1 MTALFIGVL
10 AFGIVEVAAMLV
22 ISAVLRQS
30 GRAEMGFRM
39 IAQAA
44 GFAAVG
50 VAGLFMTW
58 TNTGAA
64 GFSIVVL
71 VVWGLFLAFIYKVA
85 VPYTHRRWPVPPS
98 AAGEG
103 PVST

>member
-1 MTALFIGVL
+1 MAALFIVVL
-10 AFGIVEVAAMLV
+10 IVGIVETAAMLV
-22 ISAVLRQS
+22 ISALFRQG
-30 GRAEMGFRM
+30 GRGEMGFRL

-44 GFAAVG
+44 GFAAAG

-71 VVWGLFLAFIYKVA
+71 VVWGLLLAFIYKIA
-85 VPYTHRRWPVPPS
+85 IPYTHRRWPLAS
-98 AAGEG
+98 KSHNGE
-103 PVST
+103 

>member
-1 MTALFIGVL
+1 VTALFIGVL
-10 AFGIVEVAAMLV
+10 IFGVVELAALVV
-22 ISAVLRQS
+22 ISALSRQS
-30 GRAEMGFRM
+30 GRGEMGFRL

-50 VAGLFMTW
+50 VAGLTMVW

-71 VVWGLFLAFIYKVA
+71 VALGLLLAVIYKVA
-85 VPYTHRRWPVPPS
+85 IPYTHRRWPIKPS
-98 AAGEG
+98 
-103 PVST
+103 

>member
-1 MTALFIGVL
+1 MTALFIVVL
-10 AFGIVEVAAMLV
+10 IVGIVETAAMLV
-22 ISAVLRQS
+22 ISALFRQS
-30 GRAEMGFRM
+30 GRGEMGFRL

-44 GFAAVG
+44 GFAAAG

-71 VVWGLFLAFIYKVA
+71 VVWGLLLAFIYKIA
-85 VPYTHRRWPVPPS
+85 IPFTHRRWPLAS
-98 AAGEG
+98 ESHNGE
-103 PVST
+103 

>member
-10 AFGIVEVAAMLV
+10 IFGIVETAAMLV
-22 ISAVLRQS
+22 VSAVLRQS
-30 GRAEMGFRM
+30 GREATGFRL

-50 VAGLFMTW
+50 VAGLAMTW

-64 GFSIVVL
+64 GFSVVVL
-71 VVWGLFLAFIYKVA
+71 VAWGLLLALIYKVA
-85 VPYTHRRWPVPPS
+85 IPYTHRRWPLAS
-98 AAGEG
+98 E
-103 PVST
+103 SHSEE